1 MIFKRFGRDMYTT
14 TIGGKEF
21 ARMLSGG
28 ACKLAAYRKDINDLN
43 VFPIPDGDTGDNMLM
58 TFGSGAD
65 AAKRAGEN
73 IGAAAKAAAEGML
86 LGARGNSGVILSRIF
101 AGITSE
107 FLNLEKAGFEDV
119 KRGMENGV
127 RQAYHAVS
135 KPIEGTILTVFKDA
149 VRYANEKKYDGGLEQ
164 YFDELLNEMGRSLD
178 RTPELLPVL
187 AEAGVVDSGGA
198 GLYYIFEGMKE
209 ALEKDDNFSY
219 DDFYKTDKQHV
230 AEPLDFSLFDE
241 NSVLEFGYCTEF
253 LLRLQRSKTD
263 VEFFDT
269 AALTD
274 YLNSVGDSVVCFKDG
289 SIVKVHVHTKNPGGI
304 LQYCQKFGEFLT
316 LKIENMTLQHSEA
329 VEKGDN
335 AQARLAENS
344 ARNLHAKKKRK
355 KTGIVAVAAGKG
367 IKETF
372 LSLGTDEIVD
382 GGQSMNPSAKDLI
395 EAFDKVNAE
404 RIFVF
409 PNNGNVILT
418 AEQAAKLDTES
429 EIIVIN
435 TKTIGEGYAAIS
447 MMETDGKTEDII
459 DGINESVK
467 EVVTACVSKAT
478 RSTEKNGVEVKSG
491 DYIGFVGD
499 DIMSDSADI
508 NEAAEKL
515 LDKIN
520 IKNHGL
526 VLMFIGED
534 ANENDAARL
543 VDYITAQNPETE
555 VITVDGGQPVFDY
568 MFVLE

>member
-1 MIFKRFGRDMYTT
+1 MYTT

-65 AAKRAGEN
+65 AANRAGEN
-73 IGAAAKAAAEGML
+73 LGEAAKAAAEGML

-101 AGITSE
+101 AGITAE
-107 FLNLEKAGFEDV
+107 FLNLEKADFEDV

-127 RQAYHAVS
+127 KQAYHAVS
-135 KPIEGTILTVFKDA
+135 KPVEGTILTVFKDA
-149 VRYANEKKYDGGLEQ
+149 VRYANETKCDGGLEK
-164 YFDELLNEMGRSLD
+164 YFDDLLNEMGRSLD

-209 ALEKDDNFSY
+209 ALEQDENFSY
-219 DDFYKTDKQHV
+219 EEFYKTGAQH
-230 AEPLDFSLFDE
+230 AEPIDFSLFDE

-263 VEFFDT
+263 VEYFD
-269 AALTD
+269 ASALTD

-304 LQYCQKFGEFLT
+304 LQHCQKFGEFLT
-316 LKIENMTLQHSEA
+316 LKIENMTLQHSEV
-329 VEKGDN
+329 VEQGDN

-344 ARNLHAKKKRK
+344 ARDLHAKKKRK

-372 LSLGTDEIVD
+372 LSLGTNEVVD

-395 EAFDKVNAE
+395 DAFDKVNAD
-404 RIFVF
+404 RVFVF

-418 AEQAAKLDTES
+418 AEQAAKLYNDS
-429 EIIVIN
+429 EIIVID

-447 MMETDGKTEDII
+447 MMETEGKTEDII
-459 DGINESVK
+459 DGINESIK
-467 EVVTACVSKAT
+467 EVITACVSKAN
-478 RSTEKNGVEVKSG
+478 RNTEKNGVEVKSG

-499 DIMSDSADI
+499 DIMSDSANI
-508 NEAAEKL
+508 NEAAKML
-515 LDKIN
+515 LDKIDV
-520 IKNHGL
+520 KNHGL
-526 VLMFIGED
+526 VLMFVGEG
-534 ANENDAARL
+534 ANEGDAEHL
-543 VDYITAQNPETE
+543 VDYITDKYPETE
-555 VITVDGGQPVFDY
+555 VINIEGGQPVFDY

>member
-1 MIFKRFGRDMYTT
+1 
-14 TIGGKEF
+14 
-21 ARMLSGG
+21 
-28 ACKLAAYRKDINDLN
+28 
-43 VFPIPDGDTGDNMLM
+43 
-58 TFGSGAD
+58 
-65 AAKRAGEN
+65 
-73 IGAAAKAAAEGML
+73 
-86 LGARGNSGVILSRIF
+86 
-101 AGITSE
+101 
-107 FLNLEKAGFEDV
+107 
-119 KRGMENGV
+119 
-127 RQAYHAVS
+127 
-135 KPIEGTILTVFKDA
+135 
-149 VRYANEKKYDGGLEQ
+149 
-164 YFDELLNEMGRSLD
+164 MGRSLD

-209 ALEKDDNFSY
+209 ALEKDENFSY

-263 VEFFDT
+263 VEFFDA

-418 AEQAAKLDTES
+418 AEQAAKLYTES

-467 EVVTACVSKAT
+467 EVVTACVSKAN

-543 VDYITAQNPETE
+543 VDYIAAQNPETE